1 MRDITEIFTLREM
14 HTDTFDRANALLE
27 KSFGVP
33 SVVSHT
39 TDGLFDLYVVESGD
53 HYYDVTRFGWYVKC
67 SCKGFQ
73 FRGPCKHIAV
83 CLPVVCRECFE
94 TPVTERGETCRG
106 CLNKEI
112 DAAPYLKPTTERK
125 FEKVGGIRI

>member
-14 HTDTFDRANALLE
+14 HTDTFDAAIANLK
-27 KSFGVP
+27 KSEPVK
-33 SVVSHT
+33 VVGHQS
-39 TDGLFDLYVVESGD
+39 DGIFESFTVQSGPNF
-53 HYYDVTRFGWYVKC
+53 YEVLRFGWYVKC

-73 FRGPCKHIAV
+73 FRGPCKHVAAT
-83 CLPVVCRECFE
+83 LPDVCRECFTSRVGE
-94 TPVTERGETCRG
+94 LGETCRG